1 MPAPAEIQAATLQKF
16 MDAWKKWDAPE
27 FLSLF
32 SDDFTQVT
40 LPLGLGIPSR
50 PRAQVEQVLP
60 ALMATIKSYELTF
73 RHVVHDAAANK
84 AAVYVL
90 SKGVLPWGPW
100 QMDYAAFV
108 TFSEAGDKLD
118 TVEEMLDTAK
128 MADFVPKFNQYL
140 EANGG
145 PSAVVAAAGK

>member
-16 MDAWKKWDAPE
+16 IDSWKRWDSRE

-60 ALMATIKSYELTF
+60 ALMATIKSYELNV
-73 RHVVHDAAANK
+73 RHVIHDATANK
-84 AAVYVL
+84 AALYVE
-90 SKGVLPWGPW
+90 SKGILPWGPW

-108 TFSEAGDKLD
+108 IFSEAGDKLN

-140 EANGG
+140 EENGG
-145 PSAVVAAAGK
+145 PIAVAAAAGE